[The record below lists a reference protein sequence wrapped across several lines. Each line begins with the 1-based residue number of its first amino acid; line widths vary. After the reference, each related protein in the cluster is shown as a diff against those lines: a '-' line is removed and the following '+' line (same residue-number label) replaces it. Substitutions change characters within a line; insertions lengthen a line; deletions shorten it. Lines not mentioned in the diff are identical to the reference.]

1 MVLIAILALFCASLF
16 ASGCLLLA
24 AFIGSLLYMVVLHH
38 RLKRRG
44 LAHEQELLA
53 TPLPADPELP
63 HVVVQI
69 PSFNEGPV
77 LRRGVEA
84 AAGFDWPRD
93 KLHIQILD
101 DSTDETAELART
113 VVAELRARGLDVVAL
128 QRTDRSG
135 YKGGALHEAM
145 QKTPY
150 DYFAIFDADY
160 VPPADFLRTCIPPLF
175 AKLRGT
181 GPRW

>member
-1 MVLIAILALFCASLF
+1 MVVTAILALFLASLF
-16 ASGCLLLA
+16 AACCLLLA

-38 RLKRRG
+38 RLRPRG
-44 LAHEQELLA
+44 LAHERELLA
-53 TPLPADPELP
+53 TPLPADGALP

-84 AAGFDWPRD
+84 AAQLDWPRD

-101 DSTDETAELART
+101 DSTDDTAVLART
-113 VVAELRARGLDVVAL
+113 VAGELTAKGFDVVAL

-135 YKGGALHEAM
+135 YKGG
-145 QKTPY
+145 
-150 DYFAIFDADY
+150 
-160 VPPADFLRTCIPPLF
+160 
-175 AKLRGT
+175 
-181 GPRW
+181 